1 MARLLYSDGISE
13 LLQFDITDQIEGIT
27 QSFNTS
33 SSMNQ
38 DSLRVYYNGIR
49 QSPDD
54 ISFNSSTSFSLS
66 FVPQVGDY
74 LFIDYVVG

>member
-13 LLQFDITDQIEGIT
+13 LLQFDISDQIDGIK

-66 FVPQVGDY
+66 FIPQVGDF

>member
-13 LLQFDITDQIEGIT
+13 LLQFDISDQIDGIT

-66 FVPQVGDY
+66 FTPQVGDF

>member
-13 LLQFDITDQIEGIT
+13 LLQFDISDQIDGIT

-66 FVPQVGDY
+66 FIPQIGDF

>member
-13 LLQFDITDQIEGIT
+13 LLQFDISDQIDGIT

-66 FVPQVGDY
+66 FIPQVGDF

>member
-13 LLQFDITDQIEGIT
+13 LLQFDISDQIDGIT

-49 QSPDD
+49 QSPND

-66 FVPQVGDY
+66 FTPQIGDF
-74 LFIDYVVG
+74 LFIDFVVG

>member
-13 LLQFDITDQIEGIT
+13 LKQLDISNQIDG
-27 QSFNTS
+27 NTS
-33 SSMNQ
+33 TFTTTESIEQS
-38 DSLRVYYNGIR
+38 SLRVYYNGIR
-49 QSPDD
+49 QSPND

-66 FVPQVGDY
+66 FTPQTGDF

>member
-13 LLQFDITDQIEGIT
+13 LLQFDISDQIDGIT

-66 FVPQVGDY
+66 FMPQVGDF

>member
-13 LLQFDITDQIEGIT
+13 LLQFDITDQIDGIT

-66 FVPQVGDY
+66 FVPQIGDY

>member
-13 LLQFDITDQIEGIT
+13 LLQFDISDQIDGIT

-66 FVPQVGDY
+66 FTPQIGDF

>member
-13 LLQFDITDQIEGIT
+13 LLQFDISDQIDGIT

-49 QSPDD
+49 QSPND

-66 FVPQVGDY
+66 FIPQVGDF